1 MANPQTQGNPSE
13 PPKKQSKNLLSMD
26 IKDIKSIQLSNLVPQ
41 KQAVDKTSMNLYIK
55 PKDGNSLSVVL
66 PTLIIVIV
74 IVALFAKFAVIDRL
88 IALSK
93 LQDEE
98 SAVRSQLSVLQTEM
112 EDYEQVRSDYRRYS
126 GKYLDDEARGYVDR
140 IEIIEL
146 LDRVVG
152 NLGMVSS
159 IDIKGNTVSVRLTAY
174 SLSDIA
180 VMRANLEAEE
190 LVGKISVKTADRA
203 SQTYTALSVSSSF
216 VFTVNIPVEEGA

>member
-1 MANPQTQGNPSE
+1 MMANPQTQGNPSE
-13 PPKKQSKNLLSMD
+13 PPKKQSKSLLSMD
-26 IKDIKSIQLSNLVPQ
+26 IHSIQFSNLVPQ
-41 KQAVDKTSMNLYIK
+41 KQAVDKTSMNLYTK

-66 PTLIIVIV
+66 PTMIIVIV
-74 IVALFAKFAVIDRL
+74 FVALFAKFAVIDRL
-88 IALSK
+88 VALSR

-98 SAVRSQLSVLQTEM
+98 SMISSQLSVLQAEM
-112 EDYEQVRSDYRRYS
+112 TDYEQVRSDYRRYS

-216 VFTVNIPVEEGA
+216 VFTVKIPVEEGA

>member
-1 MANPQTQGNPSE
+1 MMANQQTQGNPSE
-13 PPKKQSKNLLSMD
+13 PPKKQSKSLLTM
-26 IKDIKSIQLSNLVPQ
+26 DIKSIQFSNLVPQ

-66 PTLIIVIV
+66 PTMIIVFV

-88 IALSK
+88 VALSK

-98 SAVRSQLSVLQTEM
+98 TAINSQLSILQTEM
-112 EDYEQVRSDYRRYS
+112 TDYEQVRSDYRRYS

-159 IDIKGNTVSVRLTAY
+159 IDIKGNTVSVKLTAS

-190 LVGKISVKTADRA
+190 IVGKISVKTADRA
-203 SQTYTALSVSSSF
+203 SQTYTPLSVSSSF